1 MVTRESNTHIQAM
14 DSVIAFDPGG
24 TTGVAGIRQGKV
36 VLSVAV
42 SYDELLNQLSSSN
55 KSSKEYA
62 DAVEY
67 ASFPIMVVEDFRLYP
82 WKAKSMG
89 FDRLPAVRV
98 IGALE
103 LFARANGQ
111 RFVLQP
117 AEKAKRF
124 FPDEALALLGWT
136 EWLTN
141 VHKRDAGRHAAYY
154 LWRLQ
159 TYRETPET
167 KRAAFFGAESVYYE
181 RVDPCTGQ

>member
-1 MVTRESNTHIQAM
+1 MESQLSIRAM

-24 TTGVAGIRQGKV
+24 TTGVAGVRQGNI
-36 VLSVAV
+36 VLSVSV
-42 SYDELLNQLSSSN
+42 SYDELLNQLSSSHKN
-55 KSSKEYA
+55 SQEYA
-62 DAVEY
+62 DAAEY

-124 FPDEALALLGWT
+124 FPDDTLKMLGWSD
-136 EWLTN
+136 WLTN

-159 TYRETPET
+159 TYRETPEL
-167 KRAAFFGAESVYYE
+167 KRAAFFGAESTYYE
-181 RVDPCTGQ
+181 KNTECTDP